1 MYCVYLALSECYCA
15 GWRYQ
20 DVTCELSALDIIFFQ
35 SLFHLDRCFCHC
47 SQQAKFRCTFHC
59 RSLLCTKSEAR
70 LLKITKWKH
79 LLKITKWKHCTL
91 LSTSQCM
98 TMFQINTIN
107 YWRRGMGYAKW
118 YSLKGIVFPWAVNK
132 AVHVLSLHLLASLLW
147 IGNSYFVRVYF

>member
-1 MYCVYLALSECYCA
+1 MLCSEGGSAEAEPDWFGCNGDKLPPLSFTLHNFLINAVHPKIAPLQHKIELNHLDIIRNWLEVSKKRRNIINILKDFSELWINLALSECYCA

-70 LLKITKWKH
+70 LLKH
-79 LLKITKWKHCTL
+79 
-91 LSTSQCM
+91 
-98 TMFQINTIN
+98 
-107 YWRRGMGYAKW
+107 
-118 YSLKGIVFPWAVNK
+118 
-132 AVHVLSLHLLASLLW
+132 
-147 IGNSYFVRVYF
+147 